1 MGTAII
7 WGDVFDMP
15 DDKRDEVR
23 SWMRGLGVDLDSVTP
38 RLKIELAKE
47 GFRLHLS
54 QYVCDDNGR
63 KILDHAEERAVTRPV
78 RTGHRSDQRGTTER
92 ARRSCRGRVFTLTG
106 VSASAGLLSFERGA
120 RSTGTGA
127 PGIWWRPTGQGT

>member
-63 KILDHAEERAVTRPV
+63 KILDHAEERAVTRPLV
-78 RTGHRSDQRGTTER
+78 IELGRERTWPEWLRSWTLDQY
-92 ARRSCRGRVFTLTG
+92 A
-106 VSASAGLLSFERGA
+106 AA
-120 RSTGTGA
+120 
-127 PGIWWRPTGQGT
+127 